1 MQQFMGVQCQ
11 PIAGHSLG
19 WVFPMKETRFG
30 GRESA
35 DLGLALKWIRSAGN
49 SFSWPHGLPFLF
61 LYMINDKWDIWFFN
75 LKKS

>member
-1 MQQFMGVQCQ
+1 MQEFMGVQCQ

-35 DLGLALKWIRSAGN
+35 DLGLALIAG
-49 SFSWPHGLPFLF
+49 SGKPVTALAGPMVCLF
-61 LYMINDKWDIWFFN
+61 YFYI
-75 LKKS
+75 